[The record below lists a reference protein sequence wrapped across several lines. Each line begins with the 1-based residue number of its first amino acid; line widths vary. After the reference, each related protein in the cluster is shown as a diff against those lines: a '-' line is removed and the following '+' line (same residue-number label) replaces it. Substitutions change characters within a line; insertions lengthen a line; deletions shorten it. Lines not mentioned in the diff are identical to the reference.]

1 MFLAINAAFILLIN
15 NKGVN
20 MNNLKKVGLSALAG
34 SLVAFSANAVE
45 LGVSGTAE
53 VTYTTIGGSTA
64 NTGNPFGA
72 NNSVKFSGSGDV
84 GVGTATITRT
94 INDSNNGEW
103 LSAWMTLD
111 MGAMGKLSLD
121 SVGGD
126 LEGLGPKDDNLPTA
140 YEEVWTG
147 VSSSGI
153 SGAASNDTLGYS
165 NSFGGIGI
173 SLAQTRGGT
182 RATGDGGN
190 GGTATTTTSD
200 WVVTLDGSALVDGLS
215 GGVMASTAS
224 SSVAGVVDDEVVGGW
239 VNYSSGPI
247 SVGYRMSEIQSGTAS
262 AAGKNVEAY
271 AIAFNVNDNM
281 SVSVAT
287 QDVEYDKAGAA
298 AANVTETIDAINAS
312 YTMGAASVRA
322 SVSEANDDA
331 GTAGTDDEH
340 MELSLVLSF

>member
-1 MFLAINAAFILLIN
+1 
-15 NKGVN
+15 
-20 MNNLKKVGLSALAG
+20 MNNLKKIGLSALAG

-45 LGVSGTAE
+45 MGVTGTAE
-53 VTYTTIGGSTA
+53 VTYTTIGGKGSA
-64 NTGNPFGA
+64 PTGNPWGSNTA
-72 NNSVKFSGSGDV
+72 ISFSGEGDV
-84 GVGTATITRT
+84 GFGTAKIVRT
-94 INDSNNGEW
+94 LQDGANHGTFTDNFV
-103 LSAWMTLD
+103 SAWQTLD
-111 MGAMGKLSLD
+111 MGSMGKLSFD
-121 SVGGD
+121 SAGGG
-126 LEGLGPKDDNLPTA
+126 LEGVTAYDDLLPTA
-140 YEEVWTG
+140 YEEVWNG
-147 VSSSGI
+147 VGSGT
-153 SGAASNDTLGYS
+153 SLNAGAASNDTLGYS
-165 NSFGGIGI
+165 NSFGAFGI
-173 SLAQTRGGT
+173 SLATSKGGT

-190 GGTATTTTSD
+190 GGTSTTTTSD
-200 WVVTLDGSALVDGLS
+200 YVITLDGSALVDGLS
-215 GGVMASTAS
+215 GGVMSSTAS

-262 AAGKNVEAY
+262 AAGKIVEAY

-287 QDVEYDKAGAA
+287 QDVEYDKAGVA

-322 SVSEANDDA
+322 TVSEANDDA